1 MKKIALALI
10 ALIVISV
17 IYYITI
23 GSKQLTVEIQK
34 EVNKE
39 LVQLKESGFDI
50 KEQNLS
56 DNKEKVIL
64 TFQDTD
70 KITAFLN
77 NQGQE
82 INKKNLKI
90 LKDMQL
96 GMDIEYNPTIGNA
109 IAMDIYPIKFP
120 TSFYQN
126 LDKKDKIELEKMIKE
141 KLLFAHINI
150 NKLISNFDGYL
161 KDIDKEFKDKENTHI
176 IVKGFKFK
184 GDIKDK
190 KIKNIKQILDKF
202 SFNIDNKLNI
212 NITDFV
218 SNTKD
223 IDTEKYSNIEYSMK
237 SLDII
242 NKTDSP
248 FNIKANNII
257 GISKDTIKENL
268 LNSKSQV
275 KIDSIDF
282 IQNSEKIILSS
293 IIINTSI
300 KNVNKKALEKLEKLS
315 PTNNSTKQIRPL
327 LKEIFKEDIS
337 IDIPNISIGKI
348 TKDGKSF
355 DGFKIRALVKA
366 EKDFDWKSL
375 DNNPLA
381 VTNLFD
387 AKVNIE
393 ASTELMSIIS
403 SNPQMMVMMM
413 VIQPIDKNGKKY
425 YDIEFKKGELKI
437 NGKPFM

>member
-10 ALIVISV
+10 SLIVISV

-381 VTNLFD
+381 VTKLFD

-425 YDIEFKKGELKI
+425 YDIEFNKGELKI

>member
-1 MKKIALALI
+1 
-10 ALIVISV
+10 
-17 IYYITI
+17 
-23 GSKQLTVEIQK
+23 
-34 EVNKE
+34 
-39 LVQLKESGFDI
+39 
-50 KEQNLS
+50 
-56 DNKEKVIL
+56 
-64 TFQDTD
+64 
-70 KITAFLN
+70 
-77 NQGQE
+77 
-82 INKKNLKI
+82 
-90 LKDMQL
+90 
-96 GMDIEYNPTIGNA
+96 
-109 IAMDIYPIKFP
+109 
-120 TSFYQN
+120 
-126 LDKKDKIELEKMIKE
+126 
-141 KLLFAHINI
+141 
-150 NKLISNFDGYL
+150 
-161 KDIDKEFKDKENTHI
+161 
-176 IVKGFKFK
+176 
-184 GDIKDK
+184 
-190 KIKNIKQILDKF
+190 
-202 SFNIDNKLNI
+202 
-212 NITDFV
+212 
-218 SNTKD
+218 
-223 IDTEKYSNIEYSMK
+223 MK

-381 VTNLFD
+381 VTKLFD

-425 YDIEFKKGELKI
+425 YDIEFNKGELKI